1 MQDKEFIKNR
11 GLYFG
16 LYLSIFPFFYF
27 VFGESMSLTTYLV
40 VFWFAWAVGVFYLL
54 FNFVKERKNT
64 YDLFNFKQAFT
75 SLFLISAVGLLV
87 LCVTKIML
95 WKVLYED
102 KYIQLDQ
109 SFYKNI
115 LVTTFNYTNMQLD
128 EAYNEG
134 TIKEDEYNDQLD
146 KLNKQ
151 QEEFNLAITDRWKE
165 GVSIRFFLWQLLNS
179 LFLFV
184 FINLILAYFLRKKI
198 IV

>member
-40 VFWFAWAVGVFYLL
+40 IFWFAWALGVFYLL
-54 FNFVKERKNT
+54 YTFVEELKNT

-75 SLFLISAVGLLV
+75 SLFSISALGLLV
-87 LCVTKIML
+87 LCITKIML

-115 LVTTFNYTNMQLD
+115 LVTTFNYTNMKLD

-134 TIKEDEYNDQLD
+134 IIKEDEYNDQLD

-151 QEEFNLAITDRWKE
+151 QEEFNLAITDRWKD

>member
-1 MQDKEFIKNR
+1 
-11 GLYFG
+11 
-16 LYLSIFPFFYF
+16 
-27 VFGESMSLTTYLV
+27 MSLTTYLV
-40 VFWFAWAVGVFYLL
+40 IFWFAWALGVFYLL
-54 FNFVKERKNT
+54 YTFVEELKNT

-75 SLFLISAVGLLV
+75 SLFSISALGLLV
-87 LCVTKIML
+87 LCITKIML

-115 LVTTFNYTNMQLD
+115 LVTTFNYTNMKLD

-134 TIKEDEYNDQLD
+134 IIKEDEYNDQLD

-151 QEEFNLAITDRWKE
+151 QEEFNLAITDRWKD